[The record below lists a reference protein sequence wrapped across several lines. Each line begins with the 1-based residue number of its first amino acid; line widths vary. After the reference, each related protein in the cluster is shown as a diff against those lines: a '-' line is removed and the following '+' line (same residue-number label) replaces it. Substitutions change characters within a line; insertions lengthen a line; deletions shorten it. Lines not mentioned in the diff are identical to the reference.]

1 MRNLFSFMLSSPCKN
16 RPSVFEEILDFSTC
30 IDFICTSLTCMCILV
45 KILQKVMETV
55 TRDRLKINSDL
66 ENKISQFQNQM
77 FM

>member
-55 TRDRLKINSDL
+55 T
-66 ENKISQFQNQM
+66 
-77 FM
+77 